1 MIQTYSPDMKPRS
14 FEDKKIVHQKGLW
27 HKVFTGILFNP
38 DTNKIFLQTI
48 FPKNSYDFDRPDF
61 VDFSVGGHVEN
72 NETIVQT
79 ALRETKEELGV
90 SITAQQLTFLGIRIC
105 KTNPSP
111 SYIIREFQYFFA
123 ILTTQTL
130 DTLSLCPLDNEVKS
144 LIEVDLG
151 DFIALILQQTSTI
164 TARERLIQSQQI
176 APISLTPER
185 IIPDYFTDKSIA
197 EKLLSLC
204 VMNNL

>member
-1 MIQTYSPDMKPRS
+1 MKI
-14 FEDKKIVHQKGLW
+14 KKSYIK
-27 HKVFTGILFNP
+27 KVYGIRFLLVSYLIP
-38 DTNKIFLQTI
+38 IRIKSFLQTI

-79 ALRETKEELGV
+79 ALRETEEELGV
-90 SITAQQLTFLGIRIC
+90 NISAQQLTFLGIRIC
-105 KTNPSP
+105 KANPSP

-123 ILTTQTL
+123 IPTTQTL
-130 DTLSLCPLDNEVKS
+130 DTLSLCPLENEVKS

-151 DFIALILQQTSTI
+151 DFIALILQQTSNI
-164 TARERLIQSQQI
+164 HARERLMQSQQI
-176 APISLTPER
+176 TPISLTPER

-197 EKLLSLC
+197 EKYSHLAR
-204 VMNNL
+204 